1 MALQSCRGGGM
12 EFLKRLM
19 GESPSLDYT
28 GPTGG
33 YLIVD
38 VETSGLYP
46 SQGHKITWLGTA
58 YVVDGS
64 VSEGLSVAM
73 AGTNGLAVFGD
84 APASVPR
91 HDARV
96 ALGWFANAAVAAQAV
111 AAHNAA
117 FDSRFMH
124 ATSQAVGQPMPTTS
138 WLCTMLLARHFF
150 PLWPNHK
157 LTTCLREAGISLPRE
172 HDAGDEALATGHL
185 LGFLLA
191 HARGQGV
198 TDLEDLLTIGGV
210 DPEQAAEQSLG
221 EASRGGS
228 AGVSMMID
236 LSALTRDDVN
246 RARTVCGDLLM
257 EQITDPAHRAA
268 HELEDA
274 LFGEGR
280 DKRIEAYQALT
291 DAGCPEAARFWRNLP
306 YWWGTGG
313 KGEFDGSVYVLNKYR
328 EMGFEDTED
337 IRELCVNAS
346 SDVYNLKAGPGML
359 LKAHEQLWEWLSRF
373 GTCRVEAK
381 SGMMAGRPLSTGD
394 GIEASGGEVC
404 VRRLVPQD
412 AVVDGFRI
420 AHGVHGTGRPVV
432 LIHGTPSSSF
442 IWRDVVPHLVAA
454 GCRVHVFDLL
464 GYGLS
469 ERPQDP
475 GVDTSVSGQV
485 GVVLGLMDQWGLPDA
500 AVVGHDI
507 GGAVAQRLA
516 VLHPRRVTHLTLVD
530 TCSFDSW
537 PSARTREQLQ
547 AGLDALLAA
556 DPAKHREHFSS
567 WLLSTVVD
575 KQRLREG
582 ALDYYLD
589 LISGPVGQASFFQ
602 HQVAH
607 YDSRHTIEIS
617 DRLAELTSPHHLGR
631 AGHLAGPRL
640 GTPAAP
646 NHQRLTTDRDPRVRA
661 LRHGGP
667 PSPGGRRPHH
677 RHQPLVTRRRHQR

>member
-1 MALQSCRGGGM
+1 MK
-12 EFLKRLM
+12 FLKRLM

-150 PLWPNHK
+150 PSWPNHK

-291 DAGCPEAARFWRNLP
+291 DAGCPEAAQFWRNLP

-337 IRELCVNAS
+337 IRGLCVNAS
-346 SDVYNLKAGPGML
+346 SDVYNLKTGPGML
-359 LKAHEQLWEWLSRF
+359 LRAHEQLWEWLSRF
-373 GTCRVEAK
+373 GPCEMCQRIHLRCDCFNFSV
-381 SGMMAGRPLSTGD
+381 SAGRL
-394 GIEASGGEVC
+394 
-404 VRRLVPQD
+404 LVD
-412 AVVDGFRI
+412 RIAADDRSAVVEYMC
-420 AHGVHGTGRPVV
+420 
-432 LIHGTPSSSF
+432 TP
-442 IWRDVVPHLVAA
+442 DANA
-454 GCRVHVFDLL
+454 DL
-464 GYGLS
+464 
-469 ERPQDP
+469 
-475 GVDTSVSGQV
+475 SV
-485 GVVLGLMDQWGLPDA
+485 DA
-500 AVVGHDI
+500 AVAKPLRKLRESYPI
-507 GGAVAQRLA
+507 GYAHTLSQIAHNVERDGDTTTARCLFESAVETGYATDMAYDRLSLMA
-516 VLHPRRVTHLTLVD
+516 ERAKEH
-530 TCSFDSW
+530 
-537 PSARTREQLQ
+537 A
-547 AGLDALLAA
+547 LAA
-556 DPAKHREHFSS
+556 D
-567 WLLSTVVD
+567 
-575 KQRLREG
+575 
-582 ALDYYLD
+582 
-589 LISGPVGQASFFQ
+589 
-602 HQVAH
+602 
-607 YDSRHTIEIS
+607 
-617 DRLAELTSPHHLGR
+617 LAEEGVRRTAS
-631 AGHLAGPRL
+631 
-640 GTPAAP
+640 TTVTT
-646 NHQRLTTDRDPRVRA
+646 RLTKRA
-661 LRHGGP
+661 NRC
-667 PSPGGRRPHH
+667 RAKA
-677 RHQPLVTRRRHQR
+677 